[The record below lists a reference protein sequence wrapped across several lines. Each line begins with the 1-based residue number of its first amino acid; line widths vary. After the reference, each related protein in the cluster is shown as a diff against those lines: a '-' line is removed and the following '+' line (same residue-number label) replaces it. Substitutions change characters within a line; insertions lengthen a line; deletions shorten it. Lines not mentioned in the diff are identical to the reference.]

1 MEEGAPLGVVGGTE
15 FQSHGD
21 VRRHVDG
28 GEGADHDV
36 AHGRR
41 SSSGGGAGDFR
52 GHQQIGY
59 VEEAQPREGGAR
71 GGGEGRRLQEA
82 APGGGRAWGKSHV
95 RARVRAAEAEGRG
108 ALGRLGKGPDS

>member
-59 VEEAQPREGGAR
+59 VEEAQPREGGA
-71 GGGEGRRLQEA
+71 GSGGEGA
-82 APGGGRAWGKSHV
+82 APAVGGPRRWPCVGDVPRAG
-95 RARVRAAEAEGRG
+95 
-108 ALGRLGKGPDS
+108 